1 LSSGKDAAEL
11 SVKAADFEY
20 SYYTFVVYSASAIFV
35 PAFTWVE
42 FRYGVST
49 TVVSLGLAIYVFGY
63 GLGPLLFSPISEI
76 YYVGRNPP
84 YLVSFI
90 CFIAISVVTAVVA
103 DKSFAGLIIC
113 RFLQGYF
120 GSPILAS
127 GGASVEDLYDW
138 FSVPYAFI
146 FWIGSMYCGPAIG
159 PLLAAYTVPV
169 DWRWPLW
176 QITIISSP
184 LFFMLALLPE
194 TSPAQIL
201 YRRAARLRLR
211 TGDDQYKTAAE
222 VKGMNAFLVIKDA
235 IIKPFEIG
243 SKDPAIRFVSL
254 YGSLIYAIYY
264 SFFEAFPLTYVG
276 IYEMGLAQ
284 VCMIFLCVVIGCA
297 IFGTAY
303 FVYLR
308 AWFIPQC
315 RRRTMSQESRLL
327 AALPT
332 AFLAPIGL
340 FLYGWT
346 ARASIHWAVPTSGVV
361 IYAGTSFV
369 LFQCIICYVAL
380 SYPKYVASLLA
391 CNFFFRS
398 IWAAGFIMFS
408 HPMYSDLGIGKG
420 VSILGSLSI
429 LGIVGVWYLYYYGRQ
444 MRAKSTFAAS

>member
-1 LSSGKDAAEL
+1 
-11 SVKAADFEY
+11 
-20 SYYTFVVYSASAIFV
+20 
-35 PAFTWVE
+35 
-42 FRYGVST
+42 
-49 TVVSLGLAIYVFGY
+49 
-63 GLGPLLFSPISEI
+63 LLFSPISEI

-84 YLVSFI
+84 YLVSFL
-90 CFIAISVVTAVVA
+90 CFFITSVVTALIA
-103 DKSFAGLIIC
+103 DKSFAALIVC

-127 GGASVEDLYDW
+127 GGASVEDLFDW

-146 FWIGSMYCGPAIG
+146 IWIASMYCGPALG
-159 PLLAAYTVPV
+159 PLLAAYTVPI

-176 QITIISSP
+176 QIVIIAAP
-184 LFFMLALLPE
+184 LFVMMPLLPE
-194 TSPAQIL
+194 TSPTKIL
-201 YRRAARLRLR
+201 YGRAARLRKR
-211 TGDDQYKTAAE
+211 KEDDRFKSAAE
-222 VKGMNAFLVIKDA
+222 LTQMSAATVVKNA

-276 IYEMGLAQ
+276 IYGMSLQQ
-284 VCMIFLCVVIGCA
+284 VCQVFLCVVIGCVA
-297 IFGTAY
+297 FGFAY
-303 FVYLR
+303 FLYLYFS
-308 AWFIPQC
+308 FIPQC
-315 RRRTMSQESRLL
+315 RKQTMSQESRLR

-346 ARASIHWAVPTSGVV
+346 ARGSIHWIASACGVV

-398 IWAAGFIMFS
+398 TWAAIFIVFS
-408 HPMYSDLGIGKG
+408 HPMYSSLGIGKG
-420 VSILGSLSI
+420 VSILGSLSV
-429 LGIVGVWYLYYYGRQ
+429 LGVVGVWYLYLYGHKL
-444 MRAKSTFAAS
+444 RAKSTFAAS